1 MTTFKLTRLH
11 SKDAHAGRDSVITY
25 WHDSSLSEYGYKDY
39 RIKSDGT
46 FAGWFVEKDGKRLT
60 SLLGL
65 SFREA
70 RNWLKEHIK
79 NERNN
84 T

>member
-11 SKDAHAGRDSVITY
+11 SKDAHAGRDAVITY
-25 WHDSSLSEYGYKDY
+25 WHDSSLSEYG
-39 RIKSDGT
+39 
-46 FAGWFVEKDGKRLT
+46 
-60 SLLGL
+60 
-65 SFREA
+65 
-70 RNWLKEHIK
+70 NWLNERIK